1 MSTNLDSSSPH
12 PCISSDEVLKSIAR
26 ELETAGISN
35 STHQAS
41 TFRNQRF
48 LLQSFLT
55 IPERASYLFPRS
67 KNYRSIH
74 VQERLILIAAETT
87 DHNNVL
93 IAGVEVLEY
102 TLTPHTSDNQAI
114 VPERFVYI
122 AKIDTSGNWH
132 IPGSESQMKKS
143 PVRALVHGYLNAMRC
158 HKIKVS
164 ISSAPSST
172 ECTQQLS
179 TCTPKTSLYVFARAQ
194 PQYLFAQSIKNRG
207 KHILNDRGLIR
218 WWKNMVGSAYF
229 KQGDD
234 SNNSSTKRPI
244 QASWHIPGCESERH
258 AAVITQTGTD
268 DADMWTYGH
277 HYKGSKGL
285 SRDIIPQ
292 FPDDPKSR
300 MIQSDTSGRGAADVN
315 TFWELMAIS
324 EECGAGRMTGFFRVV
339 EEGTPLEPSTE
350 AVAER
355 EEEEQ
360 VSMDSDVTVVE
371 EETTLEPPTEVEV
384 IEEDVS
390 ESEPDYTDMIN
401 VLLNL
406 DFASLETSIE
416 STQRWQ
422 GYVNKWRNMAKTC
435 DSLRIQEHEVDV
447 QVAVKSDA
455 HVASSPATAPA
466 TPVNFLGAGMI
477 KRKATTSSPATA
489 APVNVLGAGMIK
501 RKVTTSS
508 PVTPAAT
515 AAIGINVL
523 DAGLIKGKETASPP
537 VNFLG
542 ASLIKRKQPTAP
554 PSIIEEAK
562 RPKLDDTK

>member
-12 PCISSDEVLKSIAR
+12 PCICSDEVLKSIAR
-26 ELETAGISN
+26 ELETAGIN
-35 STHQAS
+35 DSTHRAS

-48 LLQSFLT
+48 HLQSFLT
-55 IPERASYLFPRS
+55 IPERASYLFPGS

-74 VQERLILIAAETT
+74 VQERLILLAAETT

-102 TLTPHTSDNQAI
+102 TLAPHTSDNQAI

-122 AKIDTSGNWH
+122 AKIDTSGNWP

-143 PVRALVHGYLNAMRC
+143 PVRALVHGYLNAMRS

-172 ECTQQLS
+172 EQRTQQLS

-194 PQYLFAQSIKNRG
+194 PQYLFARSIKNRG
-207 KHILNDRGLIR
+207 KHILDDRGLIR

-234 SNNSSTKRPI
+234 SNNSSTTRSI

-258 AAVITQTGTD
+258 AAAITQTGTD

-277 HYKGSKGL
+277 HYKSSKGL

-300 MIQSDTSGRGAADVN
+300 MIQSDTSGRGAVDVN

-324 EECGAGRMTGFFRVV
+324 EECGAGRMTGFFKVV

-350 AVAER
+350 VVAER
-355 EEEEQ
+355 EDEEQ
-360 VSMDSDVTVVE
+360 VSTDSDVTAVE
-371 EETTLEPPTEVEV
+371 EETPLEPSTEVEV
-384 IEEDVS
+384 MEENVS
-390 ESEPDYTDMIN
+390 ESEPDYTDVIN

-422 GYVNKWRNMAKTC
+422 GYVNKWRNMAKAG
-435 DSLRIQEHEVDV
+435 DSLRIQEHQVDV
-447 QVAVKSDA
+447 QVAIKSDV
-455 HVASSPATAPA
+455 HVASSPATTTA
-466 TPVNFLGAGMI
+466 T
-477 KRKATTSSPATA
+477 
-489 APVNVLGAGMIK
+489 PVNVLGAGMIK

-508 PVTPAAT
+508 PVTPATTT
-515 AAIGINVL
+515 APAINVL
-523 DAGLIKGKETASPP
+523 DAGLIRRKETASPP

-542 ASLIKRKQPTAP
+542 ASFIKRKQPTAP

-562 RPKLDDTK
+562 RPKLEDTK